1 MEIIQA
7 LLLIILEM
15 LFVTVSLMLL
25 YHQRNIIG
33 KAPFYMTV
41 GLLQLS
47 LHLVAG
53 IGGKLEIMPD
63 FAFDISMISLHLPLL
78 GLFLLVYISEGTL
91 EAQRL
96 VIGVLA
102 VFGAYLY
109 VSEVT
114 RIICN
119 WPGMVLGTGV
129 AANALDLLLSNSRR
143 SMGFFILF
151 QIVELL
157 VTPAVY
163 TALNRD
169 KSPGFFAILG
179 AFLAA
184 DILSLPLRFLPPE
197 WSGNL
202 GFSADST
209 LLARTAGSILIAVL
223 VWLYFRLIERD
234 VKNDARGAFD
244 LIFAFFGGYG
254 RSKEL
259 EASLAEWTN
268 RYQLVLE
275 NAGEAI
281 IMLSPG
287 GRIID
292 ANIAAEKGMGGGR
305 KLEGERL
312 WSFLRVN
319 QPSLFIPGGVPDK
332 PTAFTGNIR
341 FEDGGER
348 IFYCS
353 ISPVQF
359 RRKTLLVL
367 IGRDITEEQKL
378 AEEKA
383 QLAEQLVH
391 SQRIESLGMLAG
403 GIAHDFNNYI
413 HAILGHV
420 DVITYMHEQKPEVQ
434 AHLQK
439 VVNIAEQA
447 GKLTSQLLGFA
458 RKGKY
463 QVTRLDIAEIVQNC
477 FALLAPQT
485 RKGLEL
491 SLDAA
496 DSLPGVKG
504 DKIQI
509 QQVLLNLLLNAADA
523 VQDNENER
531 IVKVALRFGTQVD
544 FPLLP
549 FPALGKIDP
558 ANYLCISVTDNGTGM
573 PPEVTNRIFE
583 PFFTTKPVGKGTGMG
598 LAMVYGTITNHQG
611 WIQVRSEVGKGTSFH
626 VFLPLFEEEKNENP
640 NG

>member
-25 YHQRNIIG
+25 YHQRNSIG

-63 FAFDISMISLHLPLL
+63 FAFDVSMISLHLPLL
-78 GLFLLVYISEGTL
+78 GVFLLVYISEGTL
-91 EAQRL
+91 AAQRF

-119 WPGMVLGTGV
+119 WPGLVLGTGI
-129 AANALDLLLSNSRR
+129 AANALDLLLRNSRR
-143 SMGFFILF
+143 SMGFFITF
-151 QIVELL
+151 QLVELL
-157 VTPAVY
+157 VTPAVF
-163 TALNRD
+163 TALNKEKR
-169 KSPGFFAILG
+169 PGFFSILG

-184 DILSLPLRFLPPE
+184 SIASLPLRFLPKE
-197 WSGNL
+197 WSGHA
-202 GFSADST
+202 GISADST
-209 LLARTAGSILIAVL
+209 LLAWVSASLLMAL
-223 VWLYFRLIERD
+223 LLWLYFTLIERD
-234 VKNDARGAFD
+234 IQNDARGAFD
-244 LIFAFFGGYG
+244 LFFAFFGSYS

-259 EASLAEWTN
+259 EANLAEWTN

-281 IMLSPG
+281 LMLTPG

-292 ANIAAEKGMGGGR
+292 ANITAEKSMGGGR
-305 KLEGERL
+305 KLPGERL
-312 WSFLRVN
+312 WAFLRVT
-319 QPSLFIPGGVPDK
+319 QPADFIPGGVPDK
-332 PTAFTGNIR
+332 PASFTGR
-341 FEDGGER
+341 VLLDDGEER
-348 IFYCS
+348 IFSCT

-359 RRKTLLVL
+359 RRQSLLVL

-383 QLAEQLVH
+383 KLAEQLVH

-420 DVITYMHEQKPEVQ
+420 DVITYMHEQKPEVST
-434 AHLQK
+434 HLQK
-439 VVNIAEQA
+439 IVNIAEQA

-463 QVTRLDIAEIVQNC
+463 QVTRLNIREIVQNC

-491 SLDAA
+491 SLDSS
-496 DSLPGVKG
+496 DLLPDVKG

-509 QQVLLNLLLNAADA
+509 QQVLLNLMLNAADA
-523 VQDNENER
+523 VQDNEGDRN
-531 IVKVALRFGTQVD
+531 VAVTLRLATQVD
-544 FPLLP
+544 FPLMP
-549 FPALGKIDP
+549 FPALGKITP
-558 ANYLCISVTDNGTGM
+558 EKYLCISVADNGCGM
-573 PPEVTNRIFE
+573 PPEICERIFE

-598 LAMVYGTITNHQG
+598 LAMVYGTITNHHG
-611 WIQVRSEVGKGTSFH
+611 WVQVKSEAGKGTVFY
-626 VFLPLFEEEKNENP
+626 VFLPLFEEELNENH
-640 NG
+640 NC

>member
-1 MEIIQA
+1 M
-7 LLLIILEM
+7 
-15 LFVTVSLMLL
+15 
-25 YHQRNIIG
+25 
-33 KAPFYMTV
+33 
-41 GLLQLS
+41 
-47 LHLVAG
+47 
-53 IGGKLEIMPD
+53 
-63 FAFDISMISLHLPLL
+63 
-78 GLFLLVYISEGTL
+78 
-91 EAQRL
+91 
-96 VIGVLA
+96 
-102 VFGAYLY
+102 
-109 VSEVT
+109 
-114 RIICN
+114 
-119 WPGMVLGTGV
+119 
-129 AANALDLLLSNSRR
+129 
-143 SMGFFILF
+143 
-151 QIVELL
+151 
-157 VTPAVY
+157 
-163 TALNRD
+163 
-169 KSPGFFAILG
+169 
-179 AFLAA
+179 
-184 DILSLPLRFLPPE
+184 
-197 WSGNL
+197 
-202 GFSADST
+202 
-209 LLARTAGSILIAVL
+209 IAVL

-348 IFYCS
+348 IFSCS

-531 IVKVALRFGTQVD
+531 IVKVALHLGTQVD

-611 WIQVRSEVGKGTSFH
+611 WIQVKSEVGKGTSFH

>member
-1 MEIIQA
+1 MEILQA

-25 YHQRNIIG
+25 YNQRNIIG
-33 KAPFYMTV
+33 KTPFFMTV

-53 IGGKLEIMPD
+53 IGGRLEIMPD
-63 FAFDISMISLHLPLL
+63 FAFDVSTISLHLPLL
-78 GLFLLVYISEGTL
+78 GVFLLVYITEGTL
-91 EAQRL
+91 EAQRF

-119 WPGMVLGTGV
+119 WPGMVLETGV
-129 AANALDLLLSNSRR
+129 AANALDLLLGNSRR

-151 QIVELL
+151 QMVELL
-157 VTPAVY
+157 VAPAVF
-163 TALNRD
+163 TALNKER
-169 KSPGFFAILG
+169 KPGFFAILG

-184 DILSLPLRFLPPE
+184 DIATLPLRFLPEE
-197 WSGNL
+197 WRGNL
-202 GFSADST
+202 WVAADST
-209 LLARTAGSILIAVL
+209 LLARVGGSLL
-223 VWLYFRLIERD
+223 MTFLLWLYFTLIERD

-244 LIFAFFGGYG
+244 LLFAFFGGYG

-281 IMLSPG
+281 LMLTPG

-292 ANIAAEKGMGGGR
+292 ANIAAENNMGGGR
-305 KLEGERL
+305 KLAGERI
-312 WSFLRVN
+312 WTFLRVS
-319 QPSLFIPGGVPDK
+319 QPSGFIPGGVPES
-332 PTAFTGNIR
+332 PVAFTGR
-341 FEDGGER
+341 VREEGGTER
-348 IFYCS
+348 IFSCS

-378 AEEKA
+378 AAEKA

-439 VVNIAEQA
+439 IAAIAEQA

-463 QVTRLDIAEIVQNC
+463 QVTALDIPETVQNC
-477 FALLAPQT
+477 FTLLAPQT
-485 RKGLEL
+485 RKGLIL
-491 SLDAA
+491 KLDTT
-496 DSLPGVKG
+496 DFLPKVKG

-523 VQDNENER
+523 VQNNTGEMCVDV
-531 IVKVALRFGTQVD
+531 ILRLGTQVE

-549 FPALGKIDP
+549 FPAPGKIDP
-558 ANYLCISVTDNGTGM
+558 SHYLCITVADNGEGM
-573 PPEVTNRIFE
+573 SPEVCRRIFE

-598 LAMVYGTITNHQG
+598 LAMVYGTVSNHHG
-611 WIQVRSEVGKGTSFH
+611 WVQVNSEEGVGTEFH
-626 VFLPLFEEEKNENP
+626 VFLPIFEEEGNEDR
-640 NG
+640 